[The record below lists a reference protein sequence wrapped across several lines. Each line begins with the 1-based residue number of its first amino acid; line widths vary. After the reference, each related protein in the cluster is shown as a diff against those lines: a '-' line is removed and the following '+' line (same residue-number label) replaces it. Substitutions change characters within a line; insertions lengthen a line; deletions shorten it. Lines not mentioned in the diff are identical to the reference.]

1 MFQRCSD
8 QSRHPG
14 CPHSGD
20 TGGGVGGGTV
30 CRARLPSGSGH
41 MVTPWIKGCHLSR
54 LIGSPS
60 PVSRPPLP
68 GLPGEMDRGREV
80 TSGWA
85 GAEGTEAQ
93 VPAGQP

>member
-1 MFQRCSD
+1 
-8 QSRHPG
+8 
-14 CPHSGD
+14 
-20 TGGGVGGGTV
+20 
-30 CRARLPSGSGH
+30 

-54 LIGSPS
+54 LLGSPC

-68 GLPGEMDRGREV
+68 GLPGEMDRGGEL

-93 VPAGQP
+93 VPAGWPWSAVW